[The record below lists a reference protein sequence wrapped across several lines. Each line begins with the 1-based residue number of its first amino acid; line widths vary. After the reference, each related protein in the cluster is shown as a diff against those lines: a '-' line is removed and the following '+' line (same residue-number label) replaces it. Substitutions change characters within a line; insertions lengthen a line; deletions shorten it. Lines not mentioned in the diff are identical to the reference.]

1 MKHTKYILFFLLFM
15 LSLATKAQLRVVD
28 ADSMTPVDFASV
40 FDNES
45 GKLVGLTDA
54 DGKLPAAAAACKTI
68 SIQHINYGNAQ
79 FNISEVS
86 DNTLKMKAVVY
97 KIPEVTVENKN
108 ASKIRIKTYVRQYSL
123 LNGFPAN
130 VSEYNC
136 YLYFDKKKP
145 ETYPKCKIISAK
157 LLENKKALEGQSFVL
172 KTFAENN
179 LPTYL
184 TRWNM
189 YDMYDE
195 LKGEKRNV
203 VTYKDK
209 KVNVFYMKENNNTD
223 ECKIVADSGFVEKHL
238 NIPLLGFSVAN
249 LYEADTY
256 STKYGKPLLTGIL
269 NKTAMYRIIHNKSKG
284 FVDVVTEFYIQGAD
298 YLTKEEYQED
308 KKKGYIAFVRPEG
321 VPPFNP
327 NIEKAMQTMTIKG
340 R

>member
-1 MKHTKYILFFLLFM
+1 MKHTRYIISFVLLL
-15 LSLATKAQLRVVD
+15 LSTAANAQLKVVD
-28 ADSMTPVDFASV
+28 ADSMAPIDFASV

-45 GKLVGLTDA
+45 GKLIGLTDV
-54 DGKLPAAAAACKTI
+54 DGKLPEAAAKCKTV
-68 SIQHINYGNAQ
+68 SVQHINYGTETFDVAAANG
-79 FNISEVS
+79 
-86 DNTLKMKAVVY
+86 NTLKMRAVVY

-108 ASKIRIKTYVRQYSL
+108 ASKIRIKAYVRQYSL
-123 LNGFPAN
+123 LNGFPAD

-145 ETYPKCKIISAK
+145 GAYPKCQIISAK
-157 LLENKKALEGQSFVL
+157 LLENKKALEGQPFAL
-172 KTFAENN
+172 KVFAENN

-184 TRWNM
+184 TNWSL

-195 LKGEKRNV
+195 LKGGKRNV

-209 KVNVFYMKENNNTD
+209 KVNVFYMKENPQNN
-223 ECKIVADSGFVEKHL
+223 ECQIVADSGFVEKHL
-238 NIPLLGFSVAN
+238 HLALFGISVAN
-249 LYEADTY
+249 MYEADTY
-256 STKYGKPLLTGIL
+256 TTQYGKPMLTGIL

-308 KKKGYIAFVRPEG
+308 KKKGYIAFVRPDG